1 MLDAVVGL
9 GANLG
14 DRLAALVAARARI
27 AALPGARVIASSRL
41 YETAPV
47 GPAQPDFLNAAI
59 RVECTF
65 DVDALLASLLAV
77 EAGLGRVRRE
87 RWGPRAIDLDVLW
100 APGAERATERLT
112 VPHPRLAERAFAVLP
127 LLDVAPEAAYGVPPG
142 EARVVAATW

>member
-14 DRLAALVAARARI
+14 ERLAALTDARARV
-27 AALPGARVIASSRL
+27 AALPGARLVASSRL

-59 RVECTF
+59 RVACAF
-65 DVDALLASLLAV
+65 DVDALLASLLAI
-77 EAGLGRVRRE
+77 EADLGRVRRE

-100 APGAERATERLT
+100 APGVARASERLT

-127 LLDVAPEAAYGVPPG
+127 LLDVAPEAPYEVPPG
-142 EARVVAATW
+142 DVRVVAATW